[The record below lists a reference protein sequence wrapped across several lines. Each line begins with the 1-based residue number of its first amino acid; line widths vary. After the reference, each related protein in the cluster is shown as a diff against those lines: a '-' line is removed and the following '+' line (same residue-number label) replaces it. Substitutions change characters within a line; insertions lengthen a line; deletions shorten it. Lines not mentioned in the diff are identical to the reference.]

1 MVVVLQL
8 VCDQCKKVLLEKE
21 GEDNLYDEKFPITEE
36 EANILNQDHRGHP
49 CHIEAIDK
57 E

>member
-8 VCDQCKKVLLEKE
+8 VCDQCNKIVLEKE
-21 GEDNLYDEKFPITEE
+21 GESNLYGEKFPITEE
-36 EANILNQDHRGHP
+36 EANILNQDHRGHQ
-49 CHIEAIDK
+49 CHIEAVEK

>member
-1 MVVVLQL
+1 MQL